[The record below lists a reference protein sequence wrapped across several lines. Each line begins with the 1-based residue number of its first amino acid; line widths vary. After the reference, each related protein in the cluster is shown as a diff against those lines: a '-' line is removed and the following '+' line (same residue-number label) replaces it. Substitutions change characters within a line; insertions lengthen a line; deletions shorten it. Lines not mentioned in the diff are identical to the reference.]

1 MQRILYFPF
10 ILLVLSFVFI
20 SCSEDSNPQF
30 EADNFIRVY
39 DNNQF
44 NMRYSPLDVEQTAD
58 GGYLILASM
67 RTDTSGASFPGVYL
81 LKTDKYGKFL
91 KELEVDPAFTDF
103 VSAAPELMLIGEQYY
118 FVCMN
123 ITTQAKLV
131 AVSPD
136 GDITG
141 TTDLGLTY
149 PMAAALDGSN
159 IVLLS
164 YDHANKKTVISSVA
178 ASGEVSRSAQYDLG
192 AGGEDIVD
200 AYIIESFLVDGR
212 KFPYFVGRIPGSS
225 YFFNGFTNYTLS
237 LIFTSGGNGDDG
249 SGNITGS
256 ILGQQDDG
264 GMSALVPLGGGKFAS
279 ARFMFKE
286 NYLLPN
292 LSTETVANVQA
303 TDLGGLSFPEM
314 VSNSAVKIL
323 RATVNDKPVLI
334 YGVNTKSGQIGL
346 LFYDEATGKLLG
358 SHYLGFSNPYEIGS
372 MLQTEDGGIAVS
384 GTTYV
389 AGRFARV
396 CLFKFSKDELAENV
410 KL

>member
-1 MQRILYFPF
+1 MQRNLYFPF
-10 ILLVLSFVFI
+10 ILLALSLLFI
-20 SCSEDSNPQF
+20 TCSEESDPQF
-30 EADNFIRVY
+30 EADNFVRVY

-81 LKTDKYGKFL
+81 LKTDKYGKFV
-91 KELEVDPAFTDF
+91 KELEVDPAFTDY
-103 VSAAPELMLIGEQYY
+103 VSATSDLILIGEQYY

-136 GDITG
+136 GDITA

-149 PMAAALDGSN
+149 PMAAALDGNN
-159 IVLLS
+159 IVVLS
-164 YDHANKKTVISSVA
+164 YDHDNKKTVISSV
-178 ASGEVSRSAQYDLG
+178 SPGGEVIRSAQYDVG
-192 AGGEDIVD
+192 AGGEDVIDSYIV
-200 AYIIESFLVDGR
+200 ESFLVDGR

-225 YFFNGFTNYTLS
+225 YYFNGFVTYTFS
-237 LIFTSGGNGDDG
+237 LVFTSGGSGDDG
-249 SGNITGS
+249 GGNISGS
-256 ILGQQDDG
+256 IAGQQDDG
-264 GMSALVPLGGGKFAS
+264 GMSALVPLGAGKFAAS
-279 ARFMFKE
+279 RFMFKE
-286 NYLLPN
+286 NYLLPR
-292 LSTETVANVQA
+292 LAMETSGSAQA
-303 TDLGGLSFPEM
+303 TDLAGLSFPEM
-314 VSNSAVKIL
+314 VPNSTVKIL
-323 RATVNDKPVLI
+323 RATINDKAVII

-346 LFYDEATGKLLG
+346 LFYDEATGAFI
-358 SHYLGFSNPYEIGS
+358 SSRYLGFSNPYEIGS
-372 MLQTEDGGIAVS
+372 LLQTEDGGIAVS

-410 KL
+410 NQ